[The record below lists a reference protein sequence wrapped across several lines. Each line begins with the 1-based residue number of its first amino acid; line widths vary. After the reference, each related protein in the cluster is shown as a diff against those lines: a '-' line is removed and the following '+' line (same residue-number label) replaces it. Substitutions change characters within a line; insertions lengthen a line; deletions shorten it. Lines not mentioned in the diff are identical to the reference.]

1 MSSALALIRRLEQRV
16 ARALVGKPDVVRLA
30 VVGLIA
36 RGHLL
41 IEDVPGVGKT
51 TLASA
56 LARSIG
62 AEFQR
67 IQFTSDMLPSDILGV
82 SVYQPDKRDF
92 IFKPG
97 PLFTNIVLADEI
109 NRTTPKTQSSL
120 LEAMN
125 EAQVSLDHS
134 TYPLPRPFMVLA
146 TQNPMEYEGT
156 HPLPES
162 QLDRFLL
169 RIRIGYPDAPDEK
182 AILRGDTSAP
192 PEALAPVLTTGEVL
206 ALQDEADRVR
216 VSETVLDYLM
226 AIVAA
231 TRSSPLLLL
240 GVSPRGSLALL
251 RAARAHALAD
261 GREFLVPDDVKGLAV
276 PALGHRVLGRSR
288 LAAATEAGRAGTPI
302 ASDGESIVRSIV
314 QQVPVPR

>member
-1 MSSALALIRRLEQRV
+1 MSHALDLIHRLEANV
-16 ARALVGKPDVVRLA
+16 SRALVGKPEVVRLA
-30 VVGLIA
+30 VVGLLA

-51 TLASA
+51 TLAAA

-62 AEFQR
+62 AGFQR
-67 IQFTSDMLPSDILGV
+67 IQFTSDMLPSDVIGV
-82 SVYQPDKRDF
+82 SIWEPLKSEFV
-92 IFKPG
+92 FKPG

-146 TQNPMEYEGT
+146 TQNPREHEGT
-156 HPLPES
+156 YPLPES

-169 RIRIGYPDAPDEK
+169 RIRIGYPGAPDEK
-182 AILRGDTSAP
+182 SVLRGAGS
-192 PEALAPVLTTGEVL
+192 PVLETLVPVLQADDVL

-216 VSETVLDYLM
+216 ADESVLDYIM
-226 AIVAA
+226 ALVAA
-231 TRSSPLLLL
+231 TRISPLLTL

-251 RAARAHALAD
+251 RAARAQALAD
-261 GREFLVPDDVKGLAV
+261 GRDFLVPDDVKSLAV
-276 PALGHRVLGRSR
+276 PALAHRVMVKGRG
-288 LAAATEAGRAGTPI
+288 AQGGGVDAEA
-302 ASDGESIVRSIV
+302 VLRSIV
-314 QQVPVPR
+314 QDVPVPR

>member
-1 MSSALALIRRLEQRV
+1 MSHALDLIHRLEASV
-16 ARALVGKPDVVRLA
+16 SRALVGKPEVVRLA
-30 VVGLIA
+30 VVGLLA

-51 TLASA
+51 TLAAA

-62 AEFQR
+62 AGFQR
-67 IQFTSDMLPSDILGV
+67 IQFTSDMLPSDVIGV
-82 SVYQPDKRDF
+82 SIWEPAKSEFV
-92 IFKPG
+92 FKPG

-146 TQNPMEYEGT
+146 TQNPREHEGT
-156 HPLPES
+156 YPLPES

-169 RIRIGYPDAPDEK
+169 RIRIGYPGAPDEK
-182 AILRGDTSAP
+182 SVLRGAGS
-192 PEALAPVLTTGEVL
+192 PVLETLVPVL
-206 ALQDEADRVR
+206 QAEDVMALQEEADRVR
-216 VSETVLDYLM
+216 ADESVLDYIM
-226 AIVAA
+226 ALVAA
-231 TRSSPLLLL
+231 TRSSPLLSL

-251 RAARAHALAD
+251 RAARAQALAD
-261 GREFLVPDDVKGLAV
+261 GRDYLVPDDVKSLAV
-276 PALGHRVLGRSR
+276 PALAHRVMVKGRG
-288 LAAATEAGRAGTPI
+288 AQGGGIDAEA
-302 ASDGESIVRSIV
+302 VLRSIV
-314 QQVPVPR
+314 QDVPVPR